1 MKKSILKASILF
13 AIFAMAII
21 ISCNKKSDTAEP
33 TATLTMNDFQ
43 TKPIEVSQ
51 TKVQEQVDLM
61 LRNFIG
67 NKGVKLDANLYAAE
81 ASSAEVRL
89 AHLIAEECIRKTEFV
104 DYARNFSN
112 PQAQNNRVD
121 NPCGVK
127 KIKLA
132 QVNVW
137 FWCFTIG
144 LAADKDCNI
153 CLNWPQFG
161 GCGDQFCRNL
171 IQ

>member
-1 MKKSILKASILF
+1 MKKSILKASFLV
-13 AIFAMAII
+13 AII
-21 ISCNKKSDTAEP
+21 AMVSVISCSKKSDSSEQTA
-33 TATLTMNDFQ
+33 ALTMNDFQ

-61 LRNFIG
+61 LKNFIG

-81 ASSAEVRL
+81 STSADVRL
-89 AHLIAEECIRKTEFV
+89 AHLIAEECISKVEFV
-104 DYARNFSN
+104 AYAKNFSN
-112 PQAQNNRVD
+112 PHTQNNRVD

-137 FWCFTIG
+137 FWCFTLG
-144 LAADKDCNI
+144 LAADKDCNL
-153 CLNWPQFG
+153 CWDWPQFG
-161 GCGDQFCRNL
+161 GCNDPFCRVL
-171 IQ
+171 